1 MAGIGGLSWQYL
13 VGIKASF
20 LHPPRLPTKNAFTT
34 IPLPQDSVTG
44 PLLEIPQ
51 DQIPVGLEI
60 AAPACPL
67 SISDNLQVKCA
78 RAAVDEEGAP
88 ENVVDPIR
96 THPDELVN
104 VARRENT
111 AIAPRHAENCS
122 RYGRGGAITPNF
134 SDLSDPMDP
143 NIDDNAAVLPPSNY
157 DGTAESY
164 AQDSFAM
171 DVDTDSSAS
180 HEDSSDTDSS
190 IPDIESDYE
199 SDTEPFGAAFGM
211 DLEEW
216 KSFDEDGDHDVPLT
230 RDEMIAELE
239 EMLGPDEEG
248 KLWERS
254 A

>member
-1 MAGIGGLSWQYL
+1 
-13 VGIKASF
+13 
-20 LHPPRLPTKNAFTT
+20 
-34 IPLPQDSVTG
+34 
-44 PLLEIPQ
+44 
-51 DQIPVGLEI
+51 
-60 AAPACPL
+60 
-67 SISDNLQVKCA
+67 
-78 RAAVDEEGAP
+78 
-88 ENVVDPIR
+88 
-96 THPDELVN
+96 
-104 VARRENT
+104 
-111 AIAPRHAENCS
+111 
-122 RYGRGGAITPNF
+122 
-134 SDLSDPMDP
+134 MDP

-190 IPDIESDYE
+190 IPDIESDYG

-248 KLWERS
+248 KLWERRNEILS
-254 A
+254 DQDHDNIRAFRLRLLCNIPHVAFAQMRHAFRHKLDISSHWVMILLR